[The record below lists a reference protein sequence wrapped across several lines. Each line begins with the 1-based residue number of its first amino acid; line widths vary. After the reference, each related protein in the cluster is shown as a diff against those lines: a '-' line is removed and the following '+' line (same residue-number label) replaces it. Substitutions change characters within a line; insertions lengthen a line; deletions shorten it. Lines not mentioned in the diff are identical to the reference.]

1 MKLVRFGELGREKP
15 GILDDQGII
24 RDASSIVADYTPEA
38 IGDGLLGHLK
48 GAEIASLPAVA
59 DGTRLGAPIART
71 GHFIGIGLNY
81 ADHAEEANLPIPA
94 EPIVFSKAANCLSG
108 PYDDV
113 ILPEGSDKTDWE
125 VELAF
130 VIGRRCHKVSQAD
143 ALDHVFGYAICNDV
157 SERSHQMERGG
168 QWMKG
173 KSAPTFGPLGPWL
186 VTADEISDPQSLPMF
201 LDVNGVRA
209 QTGNSATMIF
219 TVAHIISYLS
229 QFMVLDPGDVVTTG
243 TPPGVG
249 MGMKPQKFLRHGD
262 EMILGIDGLGEQ
274 RQKVVAG

>member
-38 IGDGLLGHLK
+38 IDDGLLGHLK

-59 DGTRLGAPIART
+59 DGTRIGAPIART

-130 VIGRRCHKVSQAD
+130 VIGRRSHKVSQAD

-274 RQKVVAG
+274 R